1 MSQQTLIREKRG
13 DGGGIRYS
21 AQNSL
26 RERNFAYIKN
36 PIQLVSFFFLSIY
49 SETPQRIVVW
59 IERSQRL
66 RQKILR
72 YSYRSSGQ
80 GKPTSIIKNPMSFF
94 TCLLLF

>member
-1 MSQQTLIREKRG
+1 MSQQTLIREKG
-13 DGGGIRYS
+13 GVGGIRYS

-36 PIQLVSFFFLSIY
+36 PIQLVSFFFWSIY